1 MSIKAYTLASLL
13 AMSCFSAVSY
23 AQSAQSVP
31 QGNSDVTQSCM
42 GNENLDESGL
52 ETCLVNAGNAAK
64 SQVYDLSAQ
73 GDKLTSQVEQEC
85 AHLKKVTADDADG
98 TKAKVKWATCYANAW
113 SAARDQFLGERY

>member
-23 AQSAQSVP
+23 AQSVP

-98 TKAKVKWATCYANAW
+98 TKANVKWATCYANAW
-113 SAARDQFLGERY
+113 SAVRDQFLGERY

>member
-23 AQSAQSVP
+23 AQSAQSAP

-85 AHLKKVTADDADG
+85 AHLKKSNG
-98 TKAKVKWATCYANAW
+98 
-113 SAARDQFLGERY
+113 

>member
-1 MSIKAYTLASLL
+1 
-13 AMSCFSAVSY
+13 
-23 AQSAQSVP
+23 
-31 QGNSDVTQSCM
+31 M

-98 TKAKVKWATCYANAW
+98 TKAKVKWVVTPIDLLMVKFTFYKRSNNLIVHLFAF
-113 SAARDQFLGERY
+113 R